1 MRGLN
6 RKKGFTLFELMVVL
20 GIFAVLIALISNVL
34 FTTDSATRTGLTY
47 IELSQNVRLG
57 IDKMTKELHNAQRS
71 TITISTISEGNNN
84 ITFQIP
90 GNSNTIQYSLGGLNN
105 SQLIR
110 TESKTNTTVLCNNVQ
125 GLQFSLSGR
134 IINITLQAGKTSL
147 SRRDLTN
154 ALNISLKVRN

>member
-1 MRGLN
+1 MRDFN
-6 RKKGFTLFELMVVL
+6 RKNGFTLFELMVVL
-20 GIFAVLIALISNVL
+20 GIFAVLIALIWNVL
-34 FTTDSATRTGLTY
+34 FTADSTTRTGLTY
-47 IELSQNVRLG
+47 IELSQNIRLG
-57 IDKMTKELHNAQRS
+57 IDRMIKELHNAQRS
-71 TITISTISEGNNN
+71 TITISTISKGNNN
-84 ITFQIP
+84 ITFQVP

-110 TESKTNTTVLCNNVQ
+110 TEPGTKTAVLCNNVQ

-147 SRRDLTN
+147 SNRDLTN